1 VRAYGYVPF
10 VIDGTLLATAH
21 GDDERVPVAE
31 LEPGLRRLL
40 GAVLDVSMASGPRA
54 RPNVEQAR

>member
-1 VRAYGYVPF
+1 